1 MCIYIHNNHDKRIRT
16 GGKFIKN
23 NSLSAF
29 QYDNLW
35 VGCFVCE
42 VHCHSLANRQASVVK
57 HFGSHKAWGKYEIS
71 SVTSNRACSL
81 VVPLEAQKRLGR
93 FWCKNISNSQC
104 PNVNHGLR
112 PHHIANKSAKS
123 SVCFD
128 IQGPKGCVLRRFMLE
143 EKRNMYIH
151 TCTAALMLAMSKR
164 KPFQQ
169 SFSPAVGW
177 LIFICCNLPV

>member
-1 MCIYIHNNHDKRIRT
+1 M
-16 GGKFIKN
+16 
-23 NSLSAF
+23 
-29 QYDNLW
+29 
-35 VGCFVCE
+35 
-42 VHCHSLANRQASVVK
+42 
-57 HFGSHKAWGKYEIS
+57 
-71 SVTSNRACSL
+71 TSNRACSL

-93 FWCKNISNSQC
+93 IWCKNISNSQC

-169 SFSPAVGW
+169 SFSPAVKVGPSSVRSSMGGTMSKFKR
-177 LIFICCNLPV
+177 LFCVNFDMFCSKMF